1 MPHIGNLKLKDI
13 RPEHLK
19 QLYNQKKEEGLSTS
33 KIKHIHTILHS
44 ALKQAVKSGLLPRN
58 VSEAV
63 TLPKSKKKETI
74 KVLTLEEERRFLEAL
89 EVERLKPAFV
99 LALTTGLR
107 LGEILALKWSDIDF
121 EKKILTVKRTILR
134 ARTYGST
141 ETTTSLIVNEVKT
154 PNSIRIVPLAE
165 ITLEELKKHKE
176 AQEKE
181 KEQAGAGYIDNDYVF
196 CTAVGTPI
204 DPRNFQRTF
213 YRIIKKA
220 ELDINFHALRHTF
233 ATRLLESNEQPKVIQ
248 EILGHKDISTT
259 LNIYSHVL
267 TEMKESVAKKIDSLF
282 KSFLY
287 SKEDTGSPG

>member
-1 MPHIGNLKLKDI
+1 M
-13 RPEHLK
+13 
-19 QLYNQKKEEGLSTS
+19 
-33 KIKHIHTILHS
+33 
-44 ALKQAVKSGLLPRN
+44 
-58 VSEAV
+58 
-63 TLPKSKKKETI
+63 
-74 KVLTLEEERRFLEAL
+74 
-89 EVERLKPAFV
+89 ERLKPAFV

-204 DPRNFQRTF
+204 DPRNFKGLFIESLKKQNWTSTF
-213 YRIIKKA
+213 M
-220 ELDINFHALRHTF
+220 L
-233 ATRLLESNEQPKVIQ
+233 
-248 EILGHKDISTT
+248 
-259 LNIYSHVL
+259 
-267 TEMKESVAKKIDSLF
+267 
-282 KSFLY
+282 
-287 SKEDTGSPG
+287 